1 MSAVRYC
8 SHKFATVIVDTGGK
22 LVSTTPAVPVATFAT
37 GVIDTGG
44 VPSLASISVNFQK
57 NSK

>member
-1 MSAVRYC
+1 MA
-8 SHKFATVIVDTGGK
+8 KFAAGVLDTCGKFAAGVLDTG
-22 LVSTTPAVPVATFAT
+22 VNFAT

-44 VPSLASISVNFQK
+44 NRDTGGAPRLANIFVNFQK